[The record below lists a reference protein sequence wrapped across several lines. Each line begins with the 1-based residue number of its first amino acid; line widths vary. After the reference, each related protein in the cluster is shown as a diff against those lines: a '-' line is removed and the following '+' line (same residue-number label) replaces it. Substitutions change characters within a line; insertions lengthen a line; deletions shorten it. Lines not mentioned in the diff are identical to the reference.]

1 LNWPRLVAV
10 QNIFVPAGIFPRINR
25 TVFKMNER
33 ILCVDDDP
41 HILEAYQRTLHKQFI
56 IDGALGGEEA
66 LNAIATQG
74 PYAVVVADMLMPGM
88 NGIELLVKISEA
100 APDTVR
106 MILTGNADLQTTLD
120 AVNEGH
126 IFRFMTKPC
135 PPEIFAKVLEGGIAQ
150 YRLITAEHVLLSHT
164 LGGCIKV
171 LTDVLGLANPLA
183 FGRAS
188 RVYRLVHQLCRE
200 MGLRR
205 TWTIEVAA
213 MLSQIGCVAVPE
225 KTLSKV
231 YKGKEL
237 YPDELK
243 AFLAH
248 PQIGRE
254 LLIGIPRLE
263 EVAEIIAHQ
272 NDSYRDEKKSLCQGC
287 SDDVFIGSCILKAV
301 LDWDMLVSSGMSK
314 DLAMAEI
321 NERKGYYHRGVLA
334 AMRKVM
340 KITMSFVLRRV
351 RLDEVFDGAVL
362 ADDVRSLKGSL
373 LCSKGQEVTHSM
385 RVRLRNY
392 DVNAGVRSPIKI
404 FVPVDYEPQE
414 RNNILFSAVSAAK

>member
-1 LNWPRLVAV
+1 
-10 QNIFVPAGIFPRINR
+10 
-25 TVFKMNER
+25 MNER

-41 HILEAYQRTLHKQFI
+41 HVLEAYQRALRKQYI
-56 IDGALGGEEA
+56 IEGALCGEDA

-74 PYAVVVADMLMPGM
+74 PYAVVVADMRMPGL
-88 NGIELLVKISEA
+88 NGIQLLAKVSEI

-106 MILTGNADLQTTLD
+106 MMLTAYADQQTALD

-135 PPEIFAKVLEGGIAQ
+135 PPETFAKALEAGIAQ
-150 YRLITAEHVLLSHT
+150 YRLVTGEHELLSHT

-171 LTDVLGLANPLA
+171 LTDVLGLVNPAA

-188 RVYRLVHQLCRE
+188 RVHRLVRQLCRE
-200 MGLRR
+200 MGLKR
-205 TWTIEVAA
+205 TWLIEIAA

-237 YPDELK
+237 YSDELK

-254 LLIGIPRLE
+254 LLISIPRLE
-263 EVAEIIAHQ
+263 EAAEIIAHQ

-287 SDDVFIGSCILKAV
+287 SEDVFIGSCILKAA
-301 LDWDMLVSSGMSK
+301 LDWDTLVSSGMSK

-334 AMRKVM
+334 ALRNVM
-340 KITMSFVLRRV
+340 KITVAHVLRRV
-351 RLDEVFDGAVL
+351 RLDELFDGVVL
-362 ADDVRSLKGSL
+362 ADDVRSIKGML

-392 DVNAGVRSPIKI
+392 DVNMGVRMPIKI
-404 FVPVDYEPQE
+404 FVPVDCEPSE
-414 RNNILFSAVSAAK
+414 RNNTSSFVGSVAKRY